1 MCHKWALNFTGYP
14 VIIDGSLL
22 AAFYLHISKV
32 CSCLKV
38 LGRKV
43 SFSSKATGISI
54 NCCSKSWRLCPASW
68 QMVDDPHEVGR
79 RRGSKSSL
87 LARQHIIR
95 RRNTK
100 KEIPLD
106 LKFAQQQLD
115 FCWKKILFN
124 QVRKGYLFLP
134 NLGIRNWVVVA
145 TAQWTLS
152 FTTHYFT
159 VPTFFGWN
167 IFNGVFLF
175 FGLKNSSLA
184 KC

>member
-115 FCWKKILFN
+115 FCRKKKSCSIRSKKGTFFYLILASETEWLL
-124 QVRKGYLFLP
+124 QHSGLLVLLPITLLFL
-134 NLGIRNWVVVA
+134 
-145 TAQWTLS
+145 
-152 FTTHYFT
+152 H
-159 VPTFFGWN
+159 FFG
-167 IFNGVFLF
+167 
-175 FGLKNSSLA
+175 
-184 KC
+184 

>member
-115 FCWKKILFN
+115 FCRKKILFN

-134 NLGIRNWVVVA
+134 NLGIRNWVVA

-152 FTTHYFT
+152 FTTHYFN
-159 VPTFFGWN
+159 VPTFLDKTSWCFPSFG
-167 IFNGVFLF
+167 
-175 FGLKNSSLA
+175 
-184 KC
+184 

>member
-145 TAQWTLS
+145 TAQWTLT

-159 VPTFFGWN
+159 VPTFFG
-167 IFNGVFLF
+167 
-175 FGLKNSSLA
+175 
-184 KC
+184 